1 VEKISTKCSFLTF
14 LDSLLITIL
23 IGRSSRDE
31 ERDLEREREP
41 DLERERDLERE
52 DLEEEEEEDLERD
65 FPSPFFTG
73 LGEREEDLDR
83 EREPA
88 ILLSIQ
94 THHLLIEGV
103 LACRQLRLLLL
114 LSLPTLLLFLLLL
127 HLFVVERRHCVQDLL
142 YAFRLQLA
150 LNVPESLP
158 EECWDLVWSLPLV

>member
-1 VEKISTKCSFLTF
+1 VYLSVGTSIILIVPKVEKISTKCSFLTF

-65 FPSPFFTG
+65 FLSPFFLG

-94 THHLLIEGV
+94 II
-103 LACRQLRLLLL
+103 
-114 LSLPTLLLFLLLL
+114 F
-127 HLFVVERRHCVQDLL
+127 
-142 YAFRLQLA
+142 Y
-150 LNVPESLP
+150 
-158 EECWDLVWSLPLV
+158 